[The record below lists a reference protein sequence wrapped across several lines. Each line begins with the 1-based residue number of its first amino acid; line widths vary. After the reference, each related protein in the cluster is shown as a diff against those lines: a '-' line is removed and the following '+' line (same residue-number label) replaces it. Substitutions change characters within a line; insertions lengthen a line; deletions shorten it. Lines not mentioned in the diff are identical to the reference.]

1 MRVNKQEKEIVL
13 KLDRNVTKIKLTGKY
28 TENSP
33 VLKCD
38 TSLPSTQT
46 IQPEQSVTIGPMFE
60 IY

>member
-1 MRVNKQEKEIVL
+1 MNVDKQEKEIVL

-28 TENSP
+28 TEHSP

-38 TSLPSTQT
+38 TALPSTQA
-46 IQPEQSVTIGPMFE
+46 IQPEQPVTTEPMFE